1 MVLGLTQPATRNPQS
16 VTRKP
21 IPMLTTTATQIALT
35 TRKLTLAYDGNVIIQ
50 GLDLAIPQGEI
61 TTLVGPNGCG
71 KSTLLRGMAR
81 LLKPQGGTVY
91 LEGDA
96 IAHLPTKDLAKRLG
110 ILPQSPAAPEGLTV
124 RELVAQGRYP
134 HQNWLQQWSKDDE
147 LKVEEAIATT
157 HLHEFANRPL
167 DTLSGGQRQRAW
179 IALALAQDTET
190 LLLDEPTTYLDLAH
204 QIEVL
209 DLLYQLNR
217 QAKRTIV
224 MVLHDLNMACRYS
237 HHLIALR
244 DGQVM
249 AQGRPA
255 AVVTEGMVEQVFAL
269 KSRIITDPVSNTPLC
284 LPISQTIEN

>member
-1 MVLGLTQPATRNPQS
+1 
-16 VTRKP
+16 
-21 IPMLTTTATQIALT
+21 MLTNTVTQIALT

-50 GLDLAIPQGEI
+50 GLDLAIPQGQI

-91 LEGDA
+91 LDGDA

-110 ILPQSPAAPEGLTV
+110 MLPQSPAAPEGLTV

-134 HQNWLQQWSKDDE
+134 HQNWLQQWSKQDE

-179 IALALAQDTET
+179 IAMALAQDTET
-190 LLLDEPTTYLDLAH
+190 LLLDEPTTYLDLTH

-237 HHLIALR
+237 HHLVALR
-244 DGQVM
+244 DGQVI
-249 AQGRPA
+249 AQGQPA
-255 AVVTEGMVEQVFAL
+255 AVVTETMVQQVFAL

-284 LPISQTIEN
+284 LPISQSIEN

>member
-1 MVLGLTQPATRNPQS
+1 
-16 VTRKP
+16 
-21 IPMLTTTATQIALT
+21 MLTNTATQIALT

-50 GLDLAIPQGEI
+50 GIDLAIPQGQI

-91 LEGDA
+91 LDGDA

-110 ILPQSPAAPEGLTV
+110 MLPQSPAAPEGLTV

-134 HQNWLQQWSKDDE
+134 HQTWLQQWSKQDE

-179 IALALAQDTET
+179 IAMALAQDTDT

-204 QIEVL
+204 QVEVL

-217 QAKRTIV
+217 QGGRTIV
-224 MVLHDLNMACRYS
+224 MVLHDLNLACRYS

-244 DGQVM
+244 DGEVL
-249 AQGRPA
+249 AQGQPQG
-255 AVVTEGMVEQVFAL
+255 VVTEALVRQVFGL
-269 KSRIITDPVSNTPLC
+269 ESRIIRDPVAGTPLC
-284 LPISQTIEN
+284 IPVSQYLEQV